1 MIRDGLVACDNNSG
15 MSRLWVVLLSFH

>member
-15 MSRLWVVLLSFH
+15 VSRLWVVLLSFH

>member
-15 MSRLWVVLLSFH
+15 VSRQWVVLLSFH